1 MKVQWWPSATLALLG
16 MPRADA
22 EAIDRAVERWAAS
35 GEGIVVASDGGVF
48 LLFVGGHV
56 VEFVVTDTAADT
68 MHVER
73 VRRA

>member
-1 MKVQWWPSATLALLG
+1 MKVQWWPSATLTLLS

-22 EAIDRAVERWAAS
+22 EATDRAVQRWAAS
-35 GEGIVVASDGGVF
+35 GEGIVIVSDGGVF
-48 LLFVGGHV
+48 LLFAGAHV
-56 VEFVVTDTAADT
+56 VEFVIDAASDT